1 MFIRVKSNWQNWS
14 VNPELP
20 DSKVP
25 STARPWPLHG
35 AQDPQLCPSRAFQL
49 GISCCRGS
57 ARLSQASCS
66 VSSRS
71 AQAGPLCLEV

>member
-25 STARPWPLHG
+25 STARPGHSTGHRTL
-35 AQDPQLCPSRAFQL
+35 
-49 GISCCRGS
+49 SCVPPGHSSWASLAAEALPGCH
-57 ARLSQASCS
+57 RLAA
-66 VSSRS
+66 V
-71 AQAGPLCLEV
+71 